1 MYVLQTE
8 RLTLRRFTP
17 DDLDLLYELDHDP
30 AVMHFI
36 NGGKPTPRAEIE
48 NDQLP
53 GIIAA
58 YDCWPGFGRWA
69 AIETRSG
76 RFLGWFA
83 LRVEADAVDTPELG
97 YRLHRHAWGQG
108 FATEGARALVRKAFT
123 ESGAQRVWATTMTVN
138 TASRWVMEKAGL
150 RYVRT
155 FFMDWPDV
163 IEGGEH
169 GDVEYAL
176 TRIEWQAHQRE
187 QLEGIGS

>member
-1 MYVLQTE
+1 MHVLQTE

-17 DDLDLLYELDHDP
+17 DDLDLLYELDNDP
-30 AVMHFI
+30 TVMQFI
-36 NGGKPTPRAEIE
+36 NGGQPRPRGEIE
-48 NDQLP
+48 NNLLP

-58 YDCWPGFGRWA
+58 YDRWPDFGRWA
-69 AIETRSG
+69 AIETSSG

-83 LRVEADAVDTPELG
+83 LRVEAGAIDAPELG
-97 YRLHRHAWGQG
+97 YRLHKDIWGQG

-123 ESGAQRVWATTMTVN
+123 DLGAQRVWATTMTVN
-138 TASRWVMEKAGL
+138 MASRRVMEKAGL

-176 TRIEWQAHQRE
+176 TRLEWQTQQRE
-187 QLEGIGS
+187 QLEGSGS